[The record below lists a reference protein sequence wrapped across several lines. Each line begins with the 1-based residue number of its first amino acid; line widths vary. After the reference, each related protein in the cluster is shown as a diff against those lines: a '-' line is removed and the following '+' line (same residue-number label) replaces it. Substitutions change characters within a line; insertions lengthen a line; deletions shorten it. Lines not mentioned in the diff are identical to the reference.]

1 MCVIPWL
8 ETVEPGQQDNAEL
21 LTLLLQTLPPEHH
34 HHLLL
39 LGGSLEKD
47 SSQDGKYEDSQGE
60 EHEQGLAQ
68 DPPCPASHG
77 TFSLDLPPAVMTE
90 ENSEKEYEA

>member
-47 SSQDGKYEDSQGE
+47 SPHEGNCEESQGHTE
-60 EHEQGLAQ
+60 IQRLSQ

-77 TFSLDLPPAVMTE
+77 TFFLNPPPALMAGHD
-90 ENSEKEYEA
+90 SEQE